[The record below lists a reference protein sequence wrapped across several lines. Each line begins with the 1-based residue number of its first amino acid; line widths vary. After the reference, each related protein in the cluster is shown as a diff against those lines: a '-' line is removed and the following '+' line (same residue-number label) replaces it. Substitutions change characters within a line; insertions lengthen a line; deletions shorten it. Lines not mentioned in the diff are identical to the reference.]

1 MLGLGAYESS
11 SEDEAKGR
19 VSPPTS
25 TSVNDQQQGNLKRD
39 VHSQGPSDV
48 KKENPP
54 SETTVV
60 DPSGPLLGPLQPQ
73 DTSTPPDSHLV
84 SGQSSPYS
92 ASRALIHD
100 LTLPPVPDLDIP
112 PSPPGSPDPAASTK
126 FSHFLSLKKQG
137 VHFNEKLSASSSLKN
152 PSLLLKLRQ
161 HAGINDAEQYATSLP
176 LDIWDV
182 SSLPDWGYKEEL
194 VKTQQAT
201 RQRLEEKMRA
211 SGQRESIEFVPS
223 GTSRDGRSSSERR
236 SKTTTTSG

>member
-19 VSPPTS
+19 VSSPTFKS
-25 TSVNDQQQGNLKRD
+25 DSDKQQRDTKRD
-39 VHSQGPSDV
+39 INLQGPSDV
-48 KKENPP
+48 KNEPQP
-54 SETTVV
+54 EATVV
-60 DPSGPLLGPLQPQ
+60 DPGRPVLGPHQPQ
-73 DTSTPPDSHLV
+73 DTSTLSDNHLA

-92 ASRALIHD
+92 ATRALIHD

-112 PSPPGSPDPAASTK
+112 PSPPGSPDPAANTK

-137 VHFNEKLSASSSLKN
+137 VHFNEKLAGSSSLKN
-152 PSLLLKLRQ
+152 PSLLVKLRQ
-161 HAGINDAEQYATSLP
+161 HAGIDDAEQYATSLP

-201 RQRLEEKMRA
+201 RLRLEEKARA
-211 SGQRESIEFVPS
+211 SGQRDSIEFVPS
-223 GTSRDGRSSSERR
+223 STTRDGRSSSERR
-236 SKTTTTSG
+236 FKTTSTAG